1 MVPFLTQF
9 IDKVLATD
17 VPMHD
22 TAIILPNR
30 RARRKIQQDLLERNG
45 NVPMFAPH
53 LFTMEAFVGWIRFPS
68 CSVSILRPAITGAT
82 VLSCMASSL
91 GAAFSLRIS
100 AIWTCKCKM
109 SRIA

>member
-1 MVPFLTQF
+1 MIMVPFLTQF

-53 LFTMEAFVGWIRFPS
+53 IFTMEEFVGWLSGLKVTDQVSQLLRLYSATRDYRGDRFELHRFP
-68 CSVSILRPAITGAT
+68 
-82 VLSCMASSL
+82 
-91 GAAFSLRIS
+91 
-100 AIWTCKCKM
+100 
-109 SRIA
+109 